1 MLIRDGDTA
10 LLHGDYDA
18 AVAAYAHLAER
29 ATDEETA
36 RNALMGLAR
45 AHLRDQSN
53 ADAIDALHA
62 LLDHHPGSDQ
72 AQTGTFLL
80 GDALVAAGEPV
91 SATEAYADYL
101 RAGTVITPY
110 VNAAIGEAFR
120 AAGLYTSARPAYSRA
135 LEEAPSRSFE
145 AGLRE
150 KIALTYVAQEQYPAA
165 VDQYDA
171 ILAMAQLPGYRAR
184 VGYQAAETLMLAGET
199 EEAYARYA
207 EVVERYPTEEAA
219 YSSLVRLVQA
229 GRPVDDLLRG
239 KVDYY
244 AEAYGPAVGA
254 LYRYINAYP
263 DTHSGDAHWYAGLS
277 YAEAGSTDLAIREFQ
292 LLIETHPES
301 ARRGDAWLELA
312 DLQASTLG
320 VDQALEL
327 YREFV
332 DAEPDHPLAPRAL
345 WEAGR
350 LLERDNR
357 HGTAAA
363 LYTECQSSY
372 PESDVAPSALFRAGL
387 EHHRAG
393 SPDQAIEAW
402 ETVIDQ
408 YAASDRAAP
417 AGLWSGKLL
426 LDQGETERGLDRL
439 EHTASSV
446 PDDYYG
452 IRAAELLSA
461 HQPANLST
469 DSPLT
474 SSQVPPDQPAGVWLA
489 RWLELDED
497 EHGATEG
504 LSPRLAASPH
514 WQRGK
519 ELWGLDRFQDARA
532 ELEALRSET
541 YDSALDQYQL
551 AVAYADLGLY
561 RSSILC
567 SWRVIGLS
575 PVTSTLDAPRSVLE
589 LAYPTHYEDLVVE
602 NASKVELDP
611 LLVYSLIRQE
621 SLFESLATSSASAQG
636 LMQVIPPTGA
646 EIFAELSWPP
656 GYTTSDLYLPYVS
669 LRFGTHYLATQRD
682 RFGGRIDAALAAYN
696 GGPYNAARWL
706 ESAGEDP
713 DRFVEEITFSETRL
727 YVRRIREHLQVYE
740 ALYSDGR

>member
-1 MLIRDGDTA
+1 MRDGDTA

-18 AVAAYAHLAER
+18 AVAAYALLAER
-29 ATDEETA
+29 ATDDETA
-36 RNALMGLAR
+36 AHSLMGLAR
-45 AHLRDQSN
+45 AHLRNQSN
-53 ADAIDALHA
+53 ADAVDALHA
-62 LLDHHPGSDQ
+62 LLDHYPGSNQ
-72 AQTGTFLL
+72 AHTATFLL
-80 GDALVAAGEPV
+80 GDALVAAGEPI

-110 VNAAIGEAFR
+110 VNAAIGDAFR
-120 AAGLYTSARPAYSRA
+120 AAGLYTSARPVYSRA
-135 LEEAPSRSFE
+135 VEEAPSRSFE

-165 VDQYDA
+165 VAQYDA
-171 ILAMAQLPGYRAR
+171 ILDMAELPGYRAR
-184 VGYQAAETLMLAGET
+184 VGYQAAETLILAGET

-219 YSSLVRLVQA
+219 YDSLVRLVQA

-244 AEAYGPAVGA
+244 AEAYGPAVQA

-277 YAEAGSTDLAIREFQ
+277 YAEAGSTELAIREFQ

-301 ARRGDAWLELA
+301 SRRGDAWLELA
-312 DLQASTLG
+312 DLQAETLG
-320 VDQALEL
+320 IDQALEL

-332 DAEPDHPLAPRAL
+332 DAEPDHVRAPMAL
-345 WEAGR
+345 WEAGQ
-350 LLERDNR
+350 LLERDDQP
-357 HGTAAA
+357 GAAAA

-372 PESDVAPSALFRAGL
+372 PESDLAPSALFRAGL

-393 SPDQAIEAW
+393 RPDQAIEAW
-402 ETVIDQ
+402 ETVISQ
-408 YAASDRAAP
+408 YANSDRAAP

-426 LDQGETERGLDRL
+426 LEQGETERGLERL
-439 EHTASSV
+439 RNTASSV

-461 HQPANLST
+461 HQPAGLST
-469 DSPLT
+469 HVRPP
-474 SSQVPPDQPAGVWLA
+474 SSQVPPDQPADAWLA
-489 RWLELDED
+489 PWLDLDEGEQED
-497 EHGATEG
+497 VDS
-504 LSPRLAASPH
+504 LSPELAASPR

-519 ELWGLDRFQDARA
+519 ELWGLDRFQDAKL

-541 YDSALDQYQL
+541 YESALDQYQL

-567 SWRVIGLS
+567 AWRLIGLS
-575 PVTSTLDAPRSVLE
+575 PVTRSLDAPRSVLE
-589 LAYPTHYEDLVVE
+589 LAYPTHYDDLVLE
-602 NASKVELDP
+602 NASTVELDP
-611 LLVYSLIRQE
+611 LLIYSLIRQE
-621 SLFESLATSSASAQG
+621 SLFESLATSSASAHG

-646 EIFAELSWPP
+646 EIAADLGWPP
-656 GYTTSDLYLPYVS
+656 GYTTSDLYHPYVS

-696 GGPYNAARWL
+696 GGPYNAERWL
-706 ESAGEDP
+706 ESAGGDP
-713 DRFVEEITFSETRL
+713 DRFLEEITFSETHL
-727 YVRRIREHLQVYE
+727 YVRRIRKHLRVYE